1 MTDCVGDAKLEVK
14 QASKEFKESE
24 NVAEKYSAMTATKN
38 SDVNMN
44 VGELSAAFTAV
55 PTHKSMKKVRG
66 TCLFGLNTHHVCSEK
81 IAFEF
86 GTLSLLGSLGKIIP
100 G

>member
-1 MTDCVGDAKLEVK
+1 MTDCVEDAKLEVK

-66 TCLFGLNTHHVCSEK
+66 MWLLGLNTHNVYSGN
-81 IAFEF
+81 IALEFE
-86 GTLSLLGSLGKIIP
+86 TLR
-100 G
+100 

>member
-55 PTHKSMKKVRG
+55 PTHKSMKKVRR
-66 TCLFGLNTHHVCSEK
+66 TCLFGLNTHHVVIK
-81 IAFEF
+81 LEF
-86 GTLSLLGSLGKIIP
+86 GTLSLLGSLGNIIP

>member
-55 PTHKSMKKVRG
+55 PTHKSVKKVRR
-66 TCLFGLNTHHVCSEK
+66 TCLFFTASCNGLKKNTSCV
-81 IAFEF
+81 F
-86 GTLSLLGSLGKIIP
+86 
-100 G
+100 